1 MFEQLRKAFS
11 SATRNIIHKELTEK
25 DLNNVLSELE
35 IALLQSDIAQ
45 EVIDVIVTKLKS
57 ELIGTKLEKEQN
69 AANIVQIKFRNAIV
83 EMFSGSGEVDLIKKI
98 TEKKDKR
105 GGPFIVVFL
114 GINGTGKT
122 TTVAKVAH
130 FLRKHNISVVLAA
143 GDTHRAGAIEQISL
157 HAEKLSLK
165 VITQRYGAD
174 PSAVGRDAIDYAK
187 KHHIDVVL
195 VDTAGR
201 MQTAKNLMDEINKIV
216 RVVKPDIKIF
226 VGDSLAGNDTIN
238 QAREFFEYTNFDGAI
253 LTKIDADAKGGSAI
267 SIVHITSR
275 PIVYLGIGQGYEDII
290 PFDAGRFIDSIL
302 SGAPLTGAISST
314 VIEDASSAD
323 SISADTQQM
332 GKRKLQQLPEP
343 VTVSGKGDIS
353 IQKADPPIQG
363 EGYNPEQNKLKQPE
377 SQTQISED
385 ASPTL
390 ENPSKDQ
397 SYTEYEGKQSDH
409 VEDLEGNEIGS
420 FDRIKQTTQISPPS
434 PSPGGETERPG
445 IINVTDGKNKK
456 TKLGGFFGKWTKRRN
471 DKVEDKTGVESQV
484 KWEDKQAE
492 SLTTLDKSVKSSK
505 NKANEDKQ
513 TRNERP
519 VGGREET
526 NDKHEGETVYLSDED
541 IEDMLK

>member
-1 MFEQLRKAFS
+1 MFEQLRKALS

-25 DLNNVLSELE
+25 DLTKVLSELE

-83 EMFSGSGEVDLIKKI
+83 EMFSRSGEVDLIKKI
-98 TEKKDKR
+98 IEKKDKR

-216 RVVKPDIKIF
+216 RVVKPDIKLF

-302 SGAPLTGAISST
+302 SGAPLTGAISPS
-314 VIEDASSAD
+314 VIEDSSSAD
-323 SISADTQQM
+323 SISTDTQQM
-332 GKRKLQQLPEP
+332 VKRKLQQLPEP
-343 VTVSGKGDIS
+343 VTISGKGDSS
-353 IQKADPPIQG
+353 IQKADPLVQG
-363 EGYNPEQNKLKQPE
+363 EGYNPEQNKLKQTE

-390 ENPSKDQ
+390 DNPSKDQ
-397 SYTEYEGKQSDH
+397 SYTEYERKKADNVG
-409 VEDLEGNEIGS
+409 DLEDNETGS
-420 FDRIKQTTQISPPS
+420 FNIIKQTTQISPPS
-434 PSPGGETERPG
+434 PSPGGETGRPG
-445 IINVTDGKNKK
+445 IINITDGKNKK
-456 TKLGGFFGKWTKRRN
+456 TKLGGFFGKWTRGRN

-492 SLTTLDKSVKSSK
+492 SLTAIDKSVKSSK

-513 TRNERP
+513 TRKERP

>member
-1 MFEQLRKAFS
+1 MFEQLRKALS

-25 DLNNVLSELE
+25 DLTKVLSELE
-35 IALLQSDIAQ
+35 IALLQNDIAQ
-45 EVIDVIVTKLKS
+45 EVIDVIVTKLKT

-83 EMFSGSGEVDLIKKI
+83 EMFSRSGEVDLIKKI
-98 TEKKDKR
+98 IEKKDKR

-130 FLRKHNISVVLAA
+130 FLRKHSISVVLAA

-157 HAEKLSLK
+157 HAERLSLK

-174 PSAVGRDAIDYAK
+174 PSAVGRDAIEYAK

-216 RVVKPDIKIF
+216 RVVKPDIKLF

-302 SGAPLTGAISST
+302 SGAPITGAISPT
-314 VIEDASSAD
+314 VIEDSSSAD
-323 SISADTQQM
+323 SISTDTQQM
-332 GKRKLQQLPEP
+332 VKRKLQQLPEP
-343 VTVSGKGDIS
+343 VLISGKGDRS
-353 IQKADPPIQG
+353 IQKADPLVQG
-363 EGYNPEQNKLKQPE
+363 EGYNPEQNKLKQTE

-385 ASPTL
+385 GSPTL
-390 ENPSKDQ
+390 DNPSKDQ
-397 SYTEYEGKQSDH
+397 SYTEYERKQADN
-409 VEDLEGNEIGS
+409 VGDLEDNETGS

-434 PSPGGETERPG
+434 PSPGGETGRPG
-445 IINVTDGKNKK
+445 VINITDGKNKK

-471 DKVEDKTGVESQV
+471 EKVEDKTGVESQAR
-484 KWEDKQAE
+484 WEDKKAE
-492 SLTTLDKSVKSSK
+492 SLTALDQSVKSSK

-513 TRNERP
+513 TRKERQ

-526 NDKHEGETVYLSDED
+526 DDKHEGETVYLSDED

>member
-25 DLNNVLSELE
+25 ELNNVLSELE

-216 RVVKPDIKIF
+216 RVVKPDIKLF

-302 SGAPLTGAISST
+302 SGAPLAGAISPT
-314 VIEDASSAD
+314 VIEDTSSAD

-343 VTVSGKGDIS
+343 VTVSGNGDIS
-353 IQKADPPIQG
+353 IQKADPLIQG
-363 EGYNPEQNKLKQPE
+363 EGYNPEQNKPKQPE

-397 SYTEYEGKQSDH
+397 SYTEYEGKQSDN
-409 VEDLEGNEIGS
+409 VEDLEGNETGS
-420 FDRIKQTTQISPPS
+420 FDRIKQTTQISSPS
-434 PSPGGETERPG
+434 PSPGGETGRPG
-445 IINVTDGKNKK
+445 IINITDGKNKK

-519 VGGREET
+519 VGVREET
-526 NDKHEGETVYLSDED
+526 DDKHEGETVYLSDED

>member
-216 RVVKPDIKIF
+216 RVVKPDIKLF

-302 SGAPLTGAISST
+302 SGAPLAGAISPT
-314 VIEDASSAD
+314 VIEDTSSAD
-323 SISADTQQM
+323 SLSADTQQM

-353 IQKADPPIQG
+353 IQKADPLIQG
-363 EGYNPEQNKLKQPE
+363 EGYNPEQNKPKQPE

-397 SYTEYEGKQSDH
+397 SYTEYEGKQSDNL
-409 VEDLEGNEIGS
+409 EDLEGNETGS

-434 PSPGGETERPG
+434 LSPGGETERPG
-445 IINVTDGKNKK
+445 IINITDGKNRK

-471 DKVEDKTGVESQV
+471 DKVEDKTKVESQV